1 MALERCSFSP
11 LLLEF
16 FPMANS
22 ADSLIEHFSQVPD
35 PRIERSQRHH
45 LIDIVVIAVCG
56 AICGADNWVHIAEF
70 GRSKYD
76 WLKTFLELPNGI
88 PSHDTFGRV
97 FARISPEHFQDCFSA
112 WVQSLLPKFDEEIVP
127 IDGKTLRHSYDRTS
141 GKAAVHMVNAW
152 AVKNRLVLGQFH
164 CEGGLDEITII
175 PELLRVLALKGCIVT
190 VDAIGCHK
198 SVAEQVI
205 DRQGDYVLAVKA
217 NQPKLLDHVR
227 QIFDR
232 EERQLHRDL
241 SVDTFETHDEN
252 HGRMETRRYWTTDQ
266 VDDFADWTAWKGLG
280 LFGMV
285 ETQRQVGDQ
294 VSVERRYYIASLDN
308 DAQRFGEAV
317 RSHWSIE
324 NSLHWVLDVV
334 FREDDSRVRT
344 GHAPE
349 NLALLRQIA
358 VSLLQQE
365 KTAKVGVQTKRLKAG
380 WDNTY
385 LAKVLSAGHF

>member
-1 MALERCSFSP
+1 M
-11 LLLEF
+11 
-16 FPMANS
+16 
-22 ADSLIEHFSQVPD
+22 
-35 PRIERSQRHH
+35 
-45 LIDIVVIAVCG
+45 VIAVCG

-70 GRSKYD
+70 GRSQYA
-76 WLKTFLELPNGI
+76 WLKTVLALPNGI

-97 FARISPEHFQDCFSA
+97 FARISPEHFQACFSA
-112 WVQSLLPKFDEEIVP
+112 WVQSLLPKLDEEIVP

-152 AVKNRLVLGQFH
+152 AVKNRLVLGQFP
-164 CEGGLDEITII
+164 CESGLDEITII
-175 PELLRVLALKGCIVT
+175 PQLLRVLALKGCIVT

-198 SVAEQVI
+198 SVAEQII
-205 DRQGDYVLAVKA
+205 DQQGDYVLAVKA
-217 NQPKLLDHVR
+217 NQPKLLNHLR
-227 QIFDR
+227 QVFDR
-232 EERQLHRDL
+232 AKPQLHQDL

-252 HGRMETRRYWTTDQ
+252 HGRIETRRYWTTDQ
-266 VDDFADWTAWKGLG
+266 VDDFADWTAWKGLA

-285 ETQRQVGDQ
+285 EAQRQVGDQ
-294 VSVERRYYIASLDN
+294 VSVQRRYYISSLAN
-308 DAQRFGEAV
+308 DAQRFGQAV
-317 RSHWSIE
+317 RRHWSIE

-349 NLALLRQIA
+349 NMALLRQIA

-365 KTAKVGVQTKRLKAG
+365 KTANVGVQTKRLKAG

-385 LAKVLSAGHF
+385 LANVLAAGHF

>member
-1 MALERCSFSP
+1 MP
-11 LLLEF
+11 H
-16 FPMANS
+16 PAN
-22 ADSLIEHFSQVPD
+22 SLIEHFSHVPD
-35 PRIERSQRHH
+35 PRIERSQRHR
-45 LIDIVVIAVCG
+45 LIDILVIAICG

-112 WVQSLLPKFDEEIVP
+112 WVQSILPKFDEEIVP
-127 IDGKTLRHSYDRTS
+127 IDGKTMRRSYDRAS

-164 CEGGLDEITII
+164 GKGGLDEISLI

-205 DRQGDYVLAVKA
+205 EQQGDYVLAVKA
-217 NQPKLLDHVR
+217 NQPKLLAHVR
-227 QIFDR
+227 QLFDR
-232 EERQLHRDL
+232 EEDQLYRDL
-241 SVDTFETHDEN
+241 SVDVFETYDEN
-252 HGRMETRRYWTTDQ
+252 HGRIERRRYWTTDQ
-266 VDDFADWTAWKGLG
+266 VDAFADRAAWKGLR

-285 ETQRQVGDQ
+285 EAQRQMGDQ
-294 VSVERRYYIASLDN
+294 VSVERRYYISSLDN
-308 DAQRFGEAV
+308 DAERFGGAV
-317 RSHWSIE
+317 RGHWHIE

-334 FREDDSRVRT
+334 FHEDDSRVRT

-358 VSLLQQE
+358 VSLLHQE
-365 KTAKVGVQTKRLKAG
+365 KTAKIGIQAKRLKAG
-380 WDNTY
+380 WDHTY
-385 LAKVLSAGHF
+385 LAKSLYEN

>member
-1 MALERCSFSP
+1 M
-11 LLLEF
+11 
-16 FPMANS
+16 
-22 ADSLIEHFSQVPD
+22 
-35 PRIERSQRHH
+35 
-45 LIDIVVIAVCG
+45 
-56 AICGADNWVHIAEF
+56 HIAEF

-76 WLKTFLELPNGI
+76 CLKTFLELPNGI

-294 VSVERRYYIASLDN
+294 VSVERR
-308 DAQRFGEAV
+308 
-317 RSHWSIE
+317 
-324 NSLHWVLDVV
+324 
-334 FREDDSRVRT
+334 
-344 GHAPE
+344 
-349 NLALLRQIA
+349 
-358 VSLLQQE
+358 
-365 KTAKVGVQTKRLKAG
+365 
-380 WDNTY
+380 
-385 LAKVLSAGHF
+385 